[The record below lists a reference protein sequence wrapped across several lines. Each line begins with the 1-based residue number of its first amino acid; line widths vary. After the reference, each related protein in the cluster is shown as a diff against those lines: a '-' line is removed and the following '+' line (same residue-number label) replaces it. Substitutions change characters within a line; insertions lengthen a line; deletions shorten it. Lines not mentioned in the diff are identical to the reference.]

1 MRKATTN
8 HSKRR
13 LFAFGHHRDIRL
25 DAERVVML
33 PDGADVHTAESCAI
47 ASVRG
52 LAGFSGCTSQPDL
65 GVRRVSSSKNIVKP
79 QSALQ

>member
-8 HSKRR
+8 HFKRW
-13 LFAFGHHRDIRL
+13 LFALGHLDVHL

-33 PDGADVHTAESCAI
+33 PDGADVHMAESCAI